1 MEHSGTYSFRMATK
15 NTDKGIRL
23 SSKKLKRMESKKRKI
38 EAFLELCGT
47 SETDETQD
55 APAAV
60 KKPRSTDEAD
70 RAQAAGDSAEAAK
83 SINAELS
90 ELRARHRAYQKS
102 RLQVPKFYMTDDG
115 YRAGWSWP
123 SGEENVADSA
133 AETVEQPSD
142 ILYLQDIQNLLLVAL
157 MGNETP
163 YLTRWCRY
171 LRSAKTSHIVVV
183 MVSGLSVDMLAE
195 NPDWFPK
202 LSRLFPDGGV
212 RVVPAAQY
220 GATTECELTQVPV
233 SFQAGIKLRC
243 AFGSLEAAEAA
254 GALFKCY
261 GAFVPIAN
269 KINGADQNGHQDPAK
284 GNDEQ
289 NGHQG
294 AAKGNDELE
303 EGQLADAKE
312 ITLGNAN
319 PNDVVPRTL
328 FLLSPVQMLHEG
340 YPLLKAEAT
349 KDYVYTNRSYLP
361 VSNRSRLFSIDCE
374 MCLTTAKCNELARVT
389 LIDEDEKVLLD
400 ELVKPRNRIVNYLTQ
415 FSGITKKMLD
425 PVTTRVE
432 DVQKAIIRLLPPD
445 AILVGQSLNF
455 DLHALHMIHPYV
467 IDSSVIYNLT
477 GNRNHKSKLKLLSS
491 TFLGQEIQM
500 SKEGHSSEEDSLA
513 CLRLVKLRLQKGL
526 FFGDAILRDKEQELQ
541 EKALEMARNGEA
553 IDVSIC
559 CDPPQEWIESKSV
572 SEPKVVVKEGSIK
585 KMKPRTSE
593 CRRML
598 KQEFQGLVSNLF
610 YYLGRDKHKKTA
622 HVVGTKEM
630 LENYPKF
637 VLNVTQSR
645 KVNGN
650 KKAVKEAKA
659 LMDDNHLLMVGL
671 KAKAHKELLTQQKA
685 AELDKH
691 LEKIY
696 RGCQRKSLFVVLLQG
711 CFDKDTRVTEHG
723 LCFVTVKEAE
733 RRSPADKRE

>member
-1 MEHSGTYSFRMATK
+1 MATK
-15 NTDKGIRL
+15 RDVVPEIGLTP
-23 SSKKLKRMESKKRKI
+23 KKLKRMESKKRKI
-38 EAFLELCGT
+38 EAFLTLCGT
-47 SETDETQD
+47 SETRDTKN
-55 APAAV
+55 AAAAV
-60 KKPRSTDEAD
+60 KRLRSTDGAES
-70 RAQAAGDSAEAAK
+70 AGDTAEAAK

-90 ELRARHRAYQKS
+90 ELRALHRAHQSS

-123 SGEENVADSA
+123 VVGEDGTTEA
-133 AETVEQPSD
+133 VEQPSAV
-142 ILYLQDIQNLLLVAL
+142 LYLQDIQNLLLVAL
-157 MGNETP
+157 MGNGTP

-171 LRSAKTSHIVVV
+171 LRNSKTSHIVVV
-183 MVSGLSVDMLAE
+183 TVSGLSVDVLTE

-202 LSRLFPDGGV
+202 LNRLFPDGGV
-212 RVVPAAQY
+212 RVVPADQY

-233 SFQAGIKLRC
+233 SFQAGVKLRC

-254 GALFKCY
+254 GAVFKCY
-261 GAFVPIAN
+261 GAFVPITN
-269 KINGADQNGHQDPAK
+269 RTNGA
-284 GNDEQ
+284 EQ
-289 NGHQG
+289 NGQVTEG
-294 AAKGNDELE
+294 SGGNNE
-303 EGQLADAKE
+303 EGQIEGAEE

-328 FLLSPVQMLHEG
+328 FLLSPVQMLQEG
-340 YPLLKAEAT
+340 YPLLRTEAT

-361 VSNRSRLFSIDCE
+361 VSNKSPLFAIDCE

-389 LIDEDEKVLLD
+389 LVDEDEKVLLD
-400 ELVKPRNRIVNYLTQ
+400 QLVKPRNRIVNYLTQ
-415 FSGITKKMLD
+415 FSGITKEMLD

-455 DLHALHMIHPYV
+455 DLHALRMIHPYV
-467 IDSSVIYNLT
+467 IDSSVIFNLT

-500 SKEGHSSEEDSLA
+500 SKAGHSSEEDSVA
-513 CLRLVKLRLQKGL
+513 SLRLVKLRLQKGL

-541 EKALEMARNGEA
+541 ERALEMARSGEA

-559 CDPPQEWIESKSV
+559 CDPPEEWAECRRATQPRISIKKSGTKVHPRNIESKRV
-572 SEPKVVVKEGSIK
+572 
-585 KMKPRTSE
+585 
-593 CRRML
+593 L
-598 KQEFQGLVSNLF
+598 QHEFQGLVSNLF
-610 YYLGRDKHKKTA
+610 YYLGKDKHKKTA

-637 VLNVTQSR
+637 VLGVVQCREVS
-645 KVNGN
+645 GN
-650 KKAVKEAKA
+650 KKAVQGAKA

-671 KAKAHKELLTQQKA
+671 RARGHKEPLTRQKA
-685 AELDKH
+685 AELDKQ

-696 RGCQRKSLFVVLLQG
+696 RGCQKNSLFVVLLEG
-711 CFDKDTRVTEHG
+711 SFDRETRVTEHG
-723 LCFVTVKEAE
+723 LCFVKVKEAE
-733 RRSPADKRE
+733 RRSQVDKRE

>member
-1 MEHSGTYSFRMATK
+1 
-15 NTDKGIRL
+15 
-23 SSKKLKRMESKKRKI
+23 
-38 EAFLELCGT
+38 
-47 SETDETQD
+47 
-55 APAAV
+55 
-60 KKPRSTDEAD
+60 
-70 RAQAAGDSAEAAK
+70 
-83 SINAELS
+83 
-90 ELRARHRAYQKS
+90 
-102 RLQVPKFYMTDDG
+102 
-115 YRAGWSWP
+115 
-123 SGEENVADSA
+123 SA

-220 GATTECELTQVPV
+220 GATTECELTQVP
-233 SFQAGIKLRC
+233 
-243 AFGSLEAAEAA
+243 
-254 GALFKCY
+254 
-261 GAFVPIAN
+261 
-269 KINGADQNGHQDPAK
+269 NGHQDPAK

-303 EGQLADAKE
+303 EGQLVDAKE

-553 IDVSIC
+553 IDV
-559 CDPPQEWIESKSV
+559 
-572 SEPKVVVKEGSIK
+572 
-585 KMKPRTSE
+585 
-593 CRRML
+593 
-598 KQEFQGLVSNLF
+598 NLF

-637 VLNVTQSR
+637 VLNATQSR

>member
-1 MEHSGTYSFRMATK
+1 MATK
-15 NTDKGIRL
+15 GDVDRGIGL

-38 EAFLELCGT
+38 EAFLELCGD
-47 SETDETQD
+47 SETDRGQSV
-55 APAAV
+55 PAAV
-60 KKPRSTDEAD
+60 KKPRSTDGGARTEPAGGTAD
-70 RAQAAGDSAEAAK
+70 AAK

-90 ELRARHRAYQKS
+90 ELRALRRAHQSS
-102 RLQVPKFYMTDDG
+102 RLQIPKFYMTEDG

-123 SGEENVADSA
+123 TVVEDDATEK
-133 AETVEQPSD
+133 VEQPSNV
-142 ILYLQDIQNLLLVAL
+142 LYLQDVQNLLLVAL

-171 LRSAKTSHIVVV
+171 LRNAKTSHIVVV
-183 MVSGLSVDMLAE
+183 TVSGLSVDMLSE
-195 NPDWFPK
+195 NPSWFPK
-202 LSRLFPDGGV
+202 LNRLFPDGGV
-212 RVVPAAQY
+212 RVVPADQY

-254 GALFKCY
+254 GAVFKCY

-269 KINGADQNGHQDPAK
+269 RTHSAAQNGQVSE
-284 GNDEQ
+284 GGQ
-289 NGHQG
+289 NPSRGS
-294 AAKGNDELE
+294 DELE
-303 EGQLADAKE
+303 EGQLEEAEE

-340 YPLLKAEAT
+340 YPLLRTEAT

-361 VSNRSRLFSIDCE
+361 VSNKSRLFAIDCE

-389 LIDEDEKVLLD
+389 LVDEDEKVLLD
-400 ELVKPRNRIVNYLTQ
+400 QLVKPRNRIINYLTQ
-415 FSGITKKMLD
+415 FSGITKEMLE

-467 IDSSVIYNLT
+467 IDSSVIFNLT

-491 TFLGQEIQM
+491 TFLGQDIQM
-500 SKEGHSSEEDSLA
+500 SKAGHSSEEDSLA

-541 EKALEMARNGEA
+541 EKALEMARSGEA

-559 CDPPQEWIESKSV
+559 SDPPQEWAECKRI
-572 SEPKVVVKEGSIK
+572 SEPKATIK
-585 KMKPRTSE
+585 KGGSKVNPRTSE
-593 CRRML
+593 CKRML
-598 KQEFQGLVSNLF
+598 KDEFRGLVSNLF
-610 YYLGRDKHKKTA
+610 YYLGKDKHKKTA

-637 VLNVTQSR
+637 VLDVIQSR
-645 KVNGN
+645 EVSGN
-650 KKAVKEAKA
+650 KKAVQGAKA
-659 LMDDNHLLMVGL
+659 LMDDNHLLVVGL
-671 KAKAHKELLTQQKA
+671 KARGHKEPLTRQKA
-685 AELDKH
+685 AELDKQV
-691 LEKIY
+691 EKIY
-696 RGCQRKSLFVVLLQG
+696 RGCQKKSLFLVLLQG
-711 CFDKDTRVTEHG
+711 SFDKDTRVTEHG
-723 LCFVTVKEAE
+723 LCFVKVKEAE
-733 RRSPADKRE
+733 RRSQADKKE